1 MKLKYL
7 LGIGMAC
14 LMICSCSEE
23 YMSFEGT
30 DRIQFK
36 TKAEEVYTFAYYPES
51 KQEDTVRI
59 EIISVGEVTDFP
71 RTVTSPTEMISV
83 GEVTDFPRTVRFEQV
98 TKEWKYTYDEEDP
111 KKVVDSTYV
120 DMEFP
125 AVAGVHY
132 KSLGEKNELILPAN
146 QNVLKVNVVVKREDI
161 SLQKNARKLV
171 LRLLP
176 SDDFETGEVNKLVKS
191 ITISDKLERPTRWR
205 DNDYYYQRYL
215 GNWSEA
221 KHRFMIDVTG
231 QKWDNNFLAYII
243 NNYDTWTLRDY
254 YLAKIKKELAE
265 YNADPKNNPPLKDE
279 NGKEVIFP

>member
-14 LMICSCSEE
+14 SMICSCSEE

-71 RTVTSPTEMISV
+71 RTV
-83 GEVTDFPRTVRFEQV
+83 RFEQV

-125 AVAGVHY
+125 AVAGT
-132 KSLGEKNELILPAN
+132 LQIFRREK
-146 QNVLKVNVVVKREDI
+146 
-161 SLQKNARKLV
+161 
-171 LRLLP
+171 
-176 SDDFETGEVNKLVKS
+176 
-191 ITISDKLERPTRWR
+191 
-205 DNDYYYQRYL
+205 
-215 GNWSEA
+215 
-221 KHRFMIDVTG
+221 
-231 QKWDNNFLAYII
+231 
-243 NNYDTWTLRDY
+243 
-254 YLAKIKKELAE
+254 
-265 YNADPKNNPPLKDE
+265 
-279 NGKEVIFP
+279 